1 VTTTLP
7 GHEEGVDGDEPE
19 VELLLAPSE
28 GVPPVVASAAA
39 LAEVVERFAAGTG
52 PTAVDAERA
61 SGYRYSQ
68 RAYLVQLRR
77 RGAGTAL
84 IDPLHCPDLHELS
97 EVLAEDEW
105 VLHAASQDLACLAEV
120 GLVPTRVFDTELAG
134 RLAGFERVGLGAMVE
149 RVLGLR
155 LEKGHSAADWS
166 TRPLP
171 EAWLVYAA
179 LDVEVLVELR
189 DRLEAELRE
198 QGKLELAHEE
208 FEAVRLAPVPGPR
221 VEPWRRTSGIHRLRT
236 RRQLA
241 GVRALWEV
249 RDAMARRRDTAPG
262 RILPDAAIVAAVQAD
277 PPSTAALLA
286 LPVFGGRSTRRHVDT
301 WFGALTSARA
311 LPEDALPSPVPL
323 GDGPPQANRWAE
335 RDPVAAKRLARV
347 RAVVTALADDLRM
360 PQENL
365 VQPEAVRRL
374 AWTPPD
380 PVDEASVAAA
390 LREHGAREW
399 QVLRVAAP
407 LAAALPEPPVT
418 PADSTAGA
426 DPAGRDDAGGND
438 VGTGDVSTDVVSP
451 DLVGLD
457 SAGTDVGGPGAA
469 AAGSDDGGRPARR
482 PRRRAT
488 RPAAP
493 GSASG
498 GASPDDPG
506 A

>member
-1 VTTTLP
+1 MTTTLP
-7 GHEEGVDGDEPE
+7 GHEEGVSGDEPE
-19 VELLLAPSE
+19 VRLLLAPSG
-28 GVPPVVASAAA
+28 GVPPVVQTAAA
-39 LAEVVERFAAGTG
+39 LDEVVERFAAGTG

-77 RGAGTAL
+77 AGAGTAL
-84 IDPLHCPDLHELS
+84 IDPLGCPDLSALS
-97 EVLAEDEW
+97 DVLADDEW

-120 GLVPTRVFDTELAG
+120 GLVPSRVFDTELAG

-171 EAWLVYAA
+171 ESWLVYAA

-189 DRLEAELRE
+189 DRLEHELRE

-208 FEAVRLAPVPGPR
+208 FEAVRLAPPPPPR
-221 VEPWRRTSGIHRLRT
+221 IDPWRRTSGIHRMRN

-241 GVRALWEV
+241 AVRALWEV

-277 PPSTAALLA
+277 PATPAALLE

-301 WFGALTSARA
+301 WFAALRTARA
-311 LPEDALPSPVPL
+311 LPDDALPQPVAV

-360 PQENL
+360 PPENL

-374 AWTPPD
+374 AWTPPEQI
-380 PVDEASVAAA
+380 DELSVAAA
-390 LREHGAREW
+390 LRANGAREW
-399 QVLRVAAP
+399 QVLRVAGP
-407 LAAALPEPPVT
+407 LTEALPEPPE
-418 PADSTAGA
+418 PAPDTV
-426 DPAGRDDAGGND
+426 DPA
-438 VGTGDVSTDVVSP
+438 P
-451 DLVGLD
+451 H
-457 SAGTDVGGPGAA
+457 
-469 AAGSDDGGRPARR
+469 
-482 PRRRAT
+482 
-488 RPAAP
+488 PAAP
-493 GSASG
+493 DAGASG
-498 GASPDDPG
+498 GSG